1 MAVIRDRRP
10 QLSLTLELPPKDS
23 VAAAGGR
30 RIQLVPPPAAAAA
43 AVASCSEHRLADLE
57 RVQVLGHGNGGIVY
71 KVRHVR
77 TGELYALKLLHPHH
91 QSDAAVRRQIY
102 REIEI
107 LRRTD
112 SPFVVRCHSIV
123 QSGAASGDFALLLEY
138 MDAGNLDSLL
148 RRHRRLPEAALAEVA
163 RQVLQGLSYLHSQ
176 KIVHRDIKP
185 SNLLV
190 NRDGEIKISDFGVSK
205 MMVRSLAPCN
215 SYVGTCAYM
224 SPERFDP
231 DTYGGSYD
239 GYAGDVWSLGL
250 TVLELYLG
258 HFPLL
263 QEGQRP
269 DWAALMCAICFGEPP
284 SLPDSA
290 SDELRAFVA
299 SCLQR
304 EADRRWTVEQLL
316 AHPFLT
322 RYQSESSLV
331 LKKLLLLP
339 EQCLA

>member
-1 MAVIRDRRP
+1 
-10 QLSLTLELPPKDS
+10 
-23 VAAAGGR
+23 
-30 RIQLVPPPAAAAA
+30 
-43 AVASCSEHRLADLE
+43 
-57 RVQVLGHGNGGIVY
+57 
-71 KVRHVR
+71 
-77 TGELYALKLLHPHH
+77 
-91 QSDAAVRRQIY
+91 
-102 REIEI
+102 
-107 LRRTD
+107 
-112 SPFVVRCHSIV
+112 
-123 QSGAASGDFALLLEY
+123 

-205 MMVRSLAPCN
+205 MMVRSLAP
-215 SYVGTCAYM
+215 
-224 SPERFDP
+224 RFDP

-250 TVLELYLG
+250 T
-258 HFPLL
+258 
-263 QEGQRP
+263 EGQRP